1 MDAARGLRMG
11 LKQPQQIMGCGA
23 TALKLSTF
31 LDTFDEA
38 YNEMRIQAELEQ
50 TDMSMERLYGDC
62 SDIMITL
69 FNAVEREAS
78 LKKSEKAKCMQEPL
92 DRSLVLINLI
102 LKEEKYR
109 RLVADAPDFI
119 SRLLSLL
126 EKPGLPGSKIL
137 FLRIIATIGES
148 DRNKIEIA
156 KREGYKKILRL
167 LIADSPELT
176 QEVVRTVNHLLEFNE
191 DHADIT
197 DLALVAPGLKTSVST
212 PQIPTESKAAGIIS
226 FSPKTLLSRSS
237 VQLSR
242 SQSQHSSLPP
252 RPKSFVMDRQPPRG
266 TSPFDTPRQQNNIG
280 RSLTGIDRVSQAI
293 SEVRGIF
300 VQELGKIFPQLKDQ
314 DGLGILGMGTDEAGR
329 MSTEKH
335 YIPNAE
341 QIQFTIAYYSQLV
354 GQDSESVDTAS
365 SPEAAESSEPPQL
378 PKRPDS
384 SQRPGQSDLIPL
396 PESQSLQPEA
406 EPCKLAKRNSLKK
419 MVSTPDF
426 RVAKRPSLEARRN
439 SEDRI
444 ASALSMATRG
454 AAVELAQE
462 EELLRK
468 SQPDNVL
475 KEFMRTQGALRS
487 LMGILS
493 ESAPADQT
501 AISAKASSKQPLSG
515 PTRLATKIDI
525 METVCK
531 VLFQNSENQLEFRAM
546 DGYTVLLNVFDEIV
560 VPHSGT
566 KSTDHDLSP
575 AQDAL
580 SADAITSD
588 LSQDGWPGETHS
600 QIGREQ
606 ACRDMQSSVSKR
618 SLLLGSLMAVFFD
631 LALDGSARDMVQN
644 IDAYHFLFRLLLES
658 KQLDVRQQAL
668 YAIQDLI
675 SLNGL
680 NAVAAWRCG
689 EIDMVIGVLRSC
701 LEFRCDSKSLQ
712 DTQWAMARHIGLDPL
727 SADARNVVFTGQTYF
742 DDFVESEDTAVLAEM
757 IEHGSPVYQ
766 YVVGLTRLLEYM
778 AVMLIQDNVY
788 ILYELSRLLMEIDF
802 PEDSSVIINIVLR
815 SVGRIVA
822 DRVARGVPI
831 EEKFASI
838 YLQIVRRMLEN
849 RKTSRP
855 LSETPSREYDQEQE
869 RELRDCVHTEQRL
882 MALHILGM
890 ILRGM
895 GNSVDVFELLQGFD
909 TLASTILLEKRS
921 CHHSV
926 QQQPQEQ
933 AASYAA
939 SLAHTGLCQDCFRSD
954 IVVSDLAL
962 WLFRELALQDS
973 GNASITTWIII
984 MLKSTLSGIEELRR
998 QSDTAKVTSKYGYGL
1013 LQVQQDVQQDQ
1024 AHSLLAYLYTKI
1036 CGTVSLVFRKS
1047 SDSKLAF
1054 GEACGMQILL
1064 SVLSSTQ
1071 HIDIATAALVAIG
1084 DFFAGFE
1091 GTKTLLGDS
1100 FGYDGFLEI
1109 VLDSCRPLDKVCC
1122 EIVLEVATVGN
1133 VMSTKSRPHVESDSS
1148 IYCTEVWP
1156 FIANLLDPQPL
1167 YHSVLPFTSPRK
1179 VGNRNSFRAGDST
1192 SSLPKLDKHG
1202 GSPAYQTNG
1211 RGTPSRP
1218 SSVYLEEAMDLA
1230 GSGILGTQGG
1240 LGSSL
1245 STSSSSAASGNAGV
1259 TSGGS
1264 NRYSIFNM
1272 SPWSTSVTPS
1282 ISISSTHEQ
1291 LESSPMPLPQ
1301 LVMDHFEP
1309 AGPGSSRR
1317 SSLHLHGSGRSTP
1330 APPGME
1336 IPSGEDGG
1344 PGNRS
1349 FEEQKLKGGVVNRKR
1364 SNSRNLGGFGLNTT
1378 NLGFHSVM
1386 PSERI
1391 AFKQLAGIV
1400 FRDADAARM
1409 TLRLLGKIIECNNP
1423 KLATDY
1429 FNLLMLL
1436 MEVTP
1441 RNKELLARND
1451 GLRFML
1457 QILFRRG
1464 RQQDGLGI
1472 NTPGYPYLPRP
1483 TDPPYVDLVPA
1494 MGAYDISVEDVRL
1507 LFDAVYDPLDMFYRL
1522 TSEPS
1527 KTMPALASAI
1537 KDSLGPLP
1545 ELPAKFDRDAS
1556 PRRKSSGRPRSE
1568 SASALTTYSG
1578 RKAGGRYSGNNSGAF
1593 TGIQFNPLFIGEM
1606 EQQMMYAIEKIS
1618 ERVDPPAYF
1627 NFNGLNASLA
1637 THPGTVDKVVSAKGG
1652 YTVSVWVKVTAF
1664 LEKETGLFCYEEENG
1679 TRTIFELY
1687 FKSLDQSN
1695 RYCLCVRTQ
1704 HFPSPP
1710 EDFVFDRFDFAETG
1724 IWHHIVFVHHKTMKL
1739 MVDGCVI
1746 QSYGTFNQRRQER
1759 EGTLVGVL
1767 GRKGRSCIAG
1777 PTPHSPAMKEAS
1789 VLGSSTIPNDVHKQH
1804 MYSMSSTSL
1813 SSLLQQPSQL
1823 NMQETSLGYFCGQA
1837 GKVHFLQGEWDQA
1850 TAEKVYNLGPAS
1862 MDSWKMHDIK
1872 SPVIAVLDPEGFVGD
1887 MDKEHDH
1894 NSGSSANSSNKRSTL
1909 GVLQGGLTIHM
1920 TRAMRNLIGQIGGIQ
1935 LCFRFLEMN
1944 PSHLQLVGLR
1954 VISNLLYKSPENII
1968 QFQNELDGYEIMY
1981 DLLLSTASELSVDH
1995 FGVLFDIA
2003 INGMVKDEHLILSNM
2018 PCVQLILRLLP
2029 HTIDSVQSYILRT
2042 LVDLIVESPE
2052 NMRLWRASFGMTTL
2066 FDLFKTLP
2074 AHLRPFLMWTLESM
2088 MDGMTVQELGLLIG
2102 FIGHEELEL
2111 FEVRRD
2117 IIEMLFKRMTTDH
2130 GLVDLLGSGL
2140 EGVTVLIGLLDS
2152 PNEHF
2157 RILILKMIGILLSDN
2172 TKSGKA
2178 ALDKPNIGI
2187 GLIRSTL
2194 EKYPLSMDVIQV
2206 LLGLAQNCYRCDANA
2221 RLFEKGGVVA
2231 VSRKSADKV
2240 ASAPHQRSPIAITPP
2255 PLPVRELPQLATTPE
2270 QQNGSFSVGSLD
2282 SNVQEPRSATAE
2294 AKDTHLQE
2302 TATPRKHVHSNNA
2315 NAPYIKMNPV
2325 PVESTFV
2332 GSGSLPVTGNAAA
2345 AASTSSLNSTG
2356 TAKFTDELTYASM
2369 IRLILELTGS
2379 LPHTDLVTHTLTD
2392 LKRLMTS
2399 ENMRILWEAG
2409 WVNWV
2414 GAFMLD
2420 KAKVRVTSAA
2430 ENLSYNRAMGVL
2442 DGMMQKMMI
2451 YDLSRKGSITARN
2464 KGSLVSRDEDVGVQ
2478 LRLTEAALAW
2488 FDKNPNL
2495 DTDAANVICKGLVI
2509 LFRRLE
2515 ELSRKFEEK
2524 QRRAEKARLE
2534 AVEQERALQAQL
2546 RAQEQE
2552 QERLALEAVSTALN
2566 GVLGSFGDSGH
2577 SDEYDTKS
2585 VLLRTDE
2592 GDMDAEELSVDQR
2605 TTGEESL
2612 ASEGMTAP
2620 LSGSISPTCSSAST
2634 LSLPLSTFSANAM
2647 PNHDESDSP
2656 GSSRSPP
2663 GSNPTHAQHQHQHQ
2677 HHQRQHPQQQQH
2689 QHGRRQQRQL
2699 HQSRYSASLSNS
2711 STPPALPDPTSCM
2724 HVQNQE
2730 LAISGSD
2737 GILWPPLGLYEHFA
2751 NCINNLACYN
2761 NSAIRAAMKSSGLF
2775 KIRDSLL
2782 EKLGKMGIDPVTGPG
2797 MANGGHYLGVP
2808 SHQHHHHHHHH
2819 HHHLH
2824 HHHIH
2829 QLQHPPPAQNAQ
2841 GYVQSQLAQHPSSFS
2856 GLDTYSQHNN
2866 GSNGSHAHD
2875 SIYNS
2880 SGNNNHPA
2888 GNTLYGNSSSNHP
2901 IATPNSSASQ
2911 GNTHPSDS
2919 SNGGRAR
2926 PRSGQRQISAELGL
2940 GMQTHY

>member
-1 MDAARGLRMG
+1 
-11 LKQPQQIMGCGA
+11 MGCGA

-38 YNEMRIQAELEQ
+38 YNEMRVQAEQEQ
-50 TDMSMERLYGDC
+50 TEMSMERLYGDC
-62 SDIMITL
+62 SEIMITL

-109 RLVADAPDFI
+109 HLVADAPDFI

-191 DHADIT
+191 DHSDMT

-212 PQIPTESKAAGIIS
+212 PQIPTQPKPAGIIS

-242 SQSQHSSLPP
+242 PQSQHSSLPP

-266 TSPFDTPRQQNNIG
+266 TSPFDRPRRPNSLG
-280 RSLTGIDRVSQAI
+280 RNLTGIDRVSQAI

-329 MSTEKH
+329 LSTEKH

-354 GQDSESVDTAS
+354 GQDSEFTDAVT
-365 SPEAAESSEPPQL
+365 SPEATESSEPPEL
-378 PKRPDS
+378 PKRPDP

-396 PESQSLQPEA
+396 PESQPLQPNV

-439 SEDRI
+439 SEERI
-444 ASALSMATRG
+444 TSALSMATRG

-493 ESAPADQT
+493 NSAPVQQT
-501 AISAKASSKQPLSG
+501 TLSSKKPSKQPLSAG
-515 PTRLATKIDI
+515 TRLATKIDI

-531 VLFQNSENQLEFRAM
+531 VLFQNCENQLEFRAM
-546 DGYTVLLNVFDEIV
+546 DGYTTLLKVFDEIV
-560 VPHSGT
+560 VPQSCT
-566 KSTDHDLSP
+566 KPMDHDSHHL
-575 AQDAL
+575 AQDSL
-580 SADAITSD
+580 SADSTASD
-588 LSQDGWPGETHS
+588 FNQESWSGDTHS
-600 QIGREQ
+600 LAGMDQT
-606 ACRDMQSSVSKR
+606 CRDTQLSVSKR

-644 IDAYHFLFRLLLES
+644 TDAYHFLFRLLLES

-701 LEFRCDSKSLQ
+701 LEFRCDNKSLQ
-712 DTQWAMARHIGLDPL
+712 DAQWEMARHVGLDPL
-727 SADARNVVFTGQTYF
+727 SADVRNVIFAGQTYF
-742 DDFVESEDTAVLAEM
+742 DDFVESEDTAILAEM
-757 IEHGSPVYQ
+757 IEHGSPMYQ
-766 YVVGLTRLLEYM
+766 YVLGLTRLLEYM

-788 ILYELSRLLMEIDF
+788 ILYELSRLLMEIDL

-822 DRVARGVPI
+822 DIVARGLPI

-849 RKTSRP
+849 RQASRP
-855 LSETPSREYDQEQE
+855 LSGTPSKEYDQEQE

-882 MALHILGM
+882 MTLHILG
-890 ILRGM
+890 IVLRGM

-921 CHHSV
+921 CHHPS
-926 QQQPQEQ
+926 QQPPEQ

-939 SLAHTGLCQDCFRSD
+939 SLANPGLCQDCFRSD

-973 GNASITTWIII
+973 ANASIITWIIT

-998 QSDTAKVTSKYGYGL
+998 QSDNTKMTSRYGHGL
-1013 LQVQQDVQQDQ
+1013 LQVQPDVQQDQ

-1036 CGTVSLVFRKS
+1036 CGTVSLVFRRS

-1071 HIDIATAALVAIG
+1071 HTDIATAALVAIG
-1084 DFFAGFE
+1084 DFFAGYE

-1156 FIANLLDPQPL
+1156 FIANLQDPQPL

-1179 VGNRNSFRAGDST
+1179 VGARNSFRAGDSM
-1192 SSLPKLDKHG
+1192 SSLSKLDKNG

-1272 SPWSTSVTPS
+1272 SPWSNSVTPS
-1282 ISISSTHEQ
+1282 ISISSAQEQ
-1291 LESSPMPLPQ
+1291 QESSPMPLPQ

-1309 AGPGSSRR
+1309 AGSGSSRR

-1330 APPGME
+1330 APSGAE
-1336 IPSGEDGG
+1336 IPYGEDGG
-1344 PGNRS
+1344 AANRS
-1349 FEEQKLKGGVVNRKR
+1349 HEEQKLKGGIINRKR

-1378 NLGFHSVM
+1378 NLGYHSVV

-1472 NTPGYPYLPRP
+1472 NNAGYPYLPRP

-1494 MGAYDISVEDVRL
+1494 MGAYDISIDDVRL

-1545 ELPAKFDRDAS
+1545 ELPTKFDRDAS
-1556 PRRKSSGRPRSE
+1556 PRRNSAGRPRSE
-1568 SASALTTYSG
+1568 SASALTAYSG
-1578 RKAGGRYSGNNSGAF
+1578 RKAGGRYSGNNTSAF
-1593 TGIQFNPLFIGEM
+1593 AGIQFNPLFIGEM

-1627 NFNGLNASLA
+1627 NFNGLNASLT

-1664 LEKETGLFCYEEENG
+1664 LDKETGLFCYEEENG
-1679 TRTIFELY
+1679 SRTIFELY

-1704 HFPSPP
+1704 HYPSPP

-1746 QSYGTFNQRRQER
+1746 QSYGTFNQRRQEK
-1759 EGTLVGVL
+1759 EGALVGVL
-1767 GRKGRSCIAG
+1767 GRKGRSSIPG
-1777 PTPHSPAMKEAS
+1777 PPPHSPATREAS
-1789 VLGSSTIPNDVHKQH
+1789 ILSSSAVPNDIQKQH
-1804 MYSMSSTSL
+1804 AYSMSSTSL
-1813 SSLLQQPSQL
+1813 SSSFQQPSQL
-1823 NMQETSLGYFCGQA
+1823 SVQEASLGYFCGQA
-1837 GKVHFLQGEWDQA
+1837 GKVHFLQGEWDQV

-1862 MDSWKMHDIK
+1862 TDSWKTHDIK
-1872 SPVIAVLDPEGFVGD
+1872 SAVIAVLDPEDFVGD
-1887 MDKEHDH
+1887 MNKEDD
-1894 NSGSSANSSNKRSTL
+1894 NNTGSSVNSSSKRLSH

-1920 TRAMRNLIGQIGGIQ
+1920 TQAMRNLIGQIGGIQ

-1954 VISNLLYKSPENII
+1954 VISNLLYKSPENIV

-1981 DLLLSTASELSVDH
+1981 DLLLSTAAELSVDH

-2066 FDLFKTLP
+2066 FQLFKTLP

-2102 FIGHEELEL
+2102 FIGHEEIDL

-2221 RLFEKGGVVA
+2221 RQFEKGGVVA
-2231 VSRKSADKV
+2231 VSRRSADKM
-2240 ASAPHQRSPIAITPP
+2240 ASGSHQRSPIAITPP
-2255 PLPVRELPQLATTPE
+2255 PLPMREPPQLASTPE
-2270 QQNGSFSVGSLD
+2270 QHAGSFTVGSLD
-2282 SNVQEPRSATAE
+2282 SNAQEPRSATVE
-2294 AKDTHLQE
+2294 AKDAVPQGS
-2302 TATPRKHVHSNNA
+2302 ATPRKHVHSNSA

-2332 GSGSLPVTGNAAA
+2332 GSGNLPMTGNAAA
-2345 AASTSSLNSTG
+2345 AASSSSLSSTG

-2414 GAFMLD
+2414 GAFLLD

-2451 YDLSRKGSITARN
+2451 FDLSRKGSITARN

-2534 AVEQERALQAQL
+2534 AQERERALQVQL

-2552 QERLALEAVSTALN
+2552 QERLALEAVSTALH

-2585 VLLRTDE
+2585 VLLRADE
-2592 GDMDAEELSVDQR
+2592 GDTDAEELSVDQR

-2612 ASEGMTAP
+2612 ASEGLTAP

-2634 LSLPLSTFSANAM
+2634 LSLPLSTLSASAVLT
-2647 PNHDESDSP
+2647 HDSSDSP
-2656 GSSRSPP
+2656 GASRSSP
-2663 GSNPTHAQHQHQHQ
+2663 GLNPTHVQQQHQHQ
-2677 HHQRQHPQQQQH
+2677 HHQRQYSQQQQQQH
-2689 QHGRRQQRQL
+2689 GRRPHRQL

-2711 STPPALPDPTSCM
+2711 STPPALPDPTSSM
-2724 HVQNQE
+2724 HTQSQE
-2730 LAISGSD
+2730 LSVSGLG
-2737 GILWPPLGLYEHFA
+2737 GIFWPPLGLYEHFA

-2782 EKLGKMGIDPVTGPG
+2782 EKLGKMGIDPATGAG
-2797 MANGGHYLGVP
+2797 TANGGHYLGVP
-2808 SHQHHHHHHHH
+2808 LHHHHHHHH
-2819 HHHLH
+2819 HHHQQHL
-2824 HHHIH
+2824 
-2829 QLQHPPPAQNAQ
+2829 QLQHSLSAQSSLGYAQNH
-2841 GYVQSQLAQHPSSFS
+2841 LLQHPSSFS
-2856 GLDTYSQHNN
+2856 SLDTHSHHTS
-2866 GSNGSHAHD
+2866 GSNHHSNNVND

-2880 SGNNNHPA
+2880 SGNNNPA
-2888 GNTLYGNSSSNHP
+2888 GNTLYDISSSNH
-2901 IATPNSSASQ
+2901 IATPNSSAAQ
-2911 GNTHPSDS
+2911 GNAQPGD

-2926 PRSGQRQISAELGL
+2926 PRAGQRQISADLGL
-2940 GMQTHY
+2940 GVQTHY

>member
-1 MDAARGLRMG
+1 MG
-11 LKQPQQIMGCGA
+11 DVQA

-38 YNEMRIQAELEQ
+38 YNEMKVQVEQ
-50 TDMSMERLYGDC
+50 EHTDMSMERLYGDC
-62 SDIMITL
+62 SEIMITL
-69 FNAVEREAS
+69 FNAIEREAS
-78 LKKSEKAKCMQEPL
+78 LKKSERAKCMQEPL

-102 LKEEKYR
+102 LKEERYR

-126 EKPGLPGSKIL
+126 EKPGSPGSKVL

-167 LIADSPELT
+167 LIAGSPELT

-191 DHADIT
+191 DHSDMT
-197 DLALVAPGLKTSVST
+197 DLALVAPGLKTSIST
-212 PQIPTESKAAGIIS
+212 PQIPTEPKTGGVIS
-226 FSPKTLLSRSS
+226 FSPKALLSRSS

-242 SQSQHSSLPP
+242 SQSQNSSLPP

-266 TSPFDTPRQQNNIG
+266 MSPFDTPRRQNHIG

-341 QIQFTIAYYSQLV
+341 QIQFTIAYYSQLI
-354 GQDSESVDTAS
+354 GQDSGSVDATS
-365 SPEAAESSEPPQL
+365 SAEAADSSEPPEL

-384 SQRPGQSDLIPL
+384 AQRPEQSDLIP
-396 PESQSLQPEA
+396 PSEIQSLQPEA
-406 EPCKLAKRNSLKK
+406 ESCKLAKRNSLKK

-426 RVAKRPSLEARRN
+426 RVAKRPSLETRRN

-444 ASALSMATRG
+444 ASALSLATRG

-493 ESAPADQT
+493 DSAPAHQSS
-501 AISAKASSKQPLSG
+501 ISSKRLSKPPLSAG
-515 PTRLATKIDI
+515 TRLATKIDI

-546 DGYTVLLNVFDEIV
+546 DGYTTLLKVFDEII

-566 KSTDHDLSP
+566 KPSVHDSYHP
-575 AQDAL
+575 AQDSL
-580 SADAITSD
+580 SADSAISD
-588 LSQDGWPGETHS
+588 YSQEVWLEETNS
-600 QIGREQ
+600 QAGMEQ
-606 ACRDMQSSVSKR
+606 ICRDNQSSVSKR
-618 SLLLGSLMAVFFD
+618 ALLLGSLMAVFFD

-644 IDAYHFLFRLLLES
+644 TDAYHFLFRLLLES

-689 EIDMVIGVLRSC
+689 EIDMVIGVLRGC

-712 DTQWAMARHIGLDPL
+712 DTQWEMARHIGLDPL
-727 SADARNVVFTGQTYF
+727 SADVRNVVFTGQTYF

-757 IEHGSPVYQ
+757 IERGSPVYQ

-778 AVMLIQDNVY
+778 AVMLTQDNVY

-802 PEDSSVIINIVLR
+802 PEDSSIIINIVLR

-822 DRVARGVPI
+822 DMVARGVPI

-838 YLQIVRRMLEN
+838 YLQIVRRMLES
-849 RKTSRP
+849 RKASRP
-855 LSETPSREYDQEQE
+855 LSVTPFKEYDQEQE

-882 MALHILGM
+882 MTLHILGM
-890 ILRGM
+890 ILKGM

-909 TLASTILLEKRS
+909 TLSSTILLEKRS
-921 CHHSV
+921 CHHPV
-926 QQQPQEQ
+926 EQQPPEP

-939 SLAHTGLCQDCFRSD
+939 SLAHPGLCQDCFRSD

-973 GNASITTWIII
+973 GNASIITWIIT

-998 QSDTAKVTSKYGYGL
+998 QSDTAKGTSKYSHGL

-1036 CGTVSLVFRKS
+1036 CGTVSLVFRKC

-1071 HIDIATAALVAIG
+1071 HTDIATAALVAIG
-1084 DFFAGFE
+1084 DFFAGYE

-1179 VGNRNSFRAGDST
+1179 VGNRNSFRVGDST
-1192 SSLPKLDKHG
+1192 SSLSKLDKHG

-1230 GSGILGTQGG
+1230 GSSVLGSQGG

-1245 STSSSSAASGNAGV
+1245 STPSSSAASGNAGV
-1259 TSGGS
+1259 NSSGS

-1272 SPWSTSVTPS
+1272 SPWSNSVTPS
-1282 ISISSTHEQ
+1282 ISISSAQEQQ

-1301 LVMDHFEP
+1301 LVMDSFEP

-1330 APPGME
+1330 AP
-1336 IPSGEDGG
+1336 SGVEVQFREDGST
-1344 PGNRS
+1344 GNRP
-1349 FEEQKLKGGVVNRKR
+1349 FEEQKLKGGITNRKR

-1378 NLGFHSVM
+1378 HLGFHSVV
-1386 PSERI
+1386 PSERM

-1472 NTPGYPYLPRP
+1472 NAPGYPYLPRP

-1545 ELPAKFDRDAS
+1545 ELPTKFDRDAS
-1556 PRRKSSGRPRSE
+1556 PRRNSSGRPRSE
-1568 SASALTTYSG
+1568 SASALTAYSG

-1593 TGIQFNPLFIGEM
+1593 AGIQFNPLFIGEM

-1627 NFNGLNASLA
+1627 NFNGLNASLT

-1679 TRTIFELY
+1679 RRTIFELY

-1704 HFPSPP
+1704 HYPSPP

-1746 QSYGTFNQRRQER
+1746 QSYGTFNQRRQEK

-1767 GRKGRSCIAG
+1767 GRKGRSSISG
-1777 PTPHSPAMKEAS
+1777 PTAHSPLMKEAS
-1789 VLGSSTIPNDVHKQH
+1789 ILSSSTLPNDIQKQH
-1804 MYSMSSTSL
+1804 AYAMSSTSL
-1813 SSLLQQPSQL
+1813 SSSFHQPSQL
-1823 NMQETSLGYFCGQA
+1823 TVQETSLGYFCGQS

-1862 MDSWKMHDIK
+1862 TDSWKMHDIK
-1872 SPVIAVLDPEGFVGD
+1872 SAVICVLDPEGFAGD
-1887 MDKEHDH
+1887 MDKELDT
-1894 NSGSSANSSNKRSTL
+1894 SGGPSASSPSKRLTQ
-1909 GVLQGGLTIHM
+1909 GILQGGLTIHM
-1920 TRAMRNLIGQIGGIQ
+1920 TQAMRNLIGQIGGIQ

-1954 VISNLLYKSPENII
+1954 VISNLLYKSPENIA

-1981 DLLLSTASELSVDH
+1981 DLLLNTASELSVDH

-2018 PCVQLILRLLP
+2018 PCVQLVLRLLP

-2066 FDLFKTLP
+2066 FELFKTLP
-2074 AHLRPFLMWTLESM
+2074 AQLRPFLMWTLESM
-2088 MDGMTVQELGLLIG
+2088 MDGMTVQELGLVIG
-2102 FIGHEELEL
+2102 FIGHEEIEL

-2221 RLFEKGGVVA
+2221 RMFEKGGVVA
-2231 VSRKSADKV
+2231 MSRKSADRIT
-2240 ASAPHQRSPIAITPP
+2240 SAPHQRLPIAMTPP
-2255 PLPVRELPQLATTPE
+2255 PLPMREPPQLATTPE
-2270 QQNGSFSVGSLD
+2270 QHGSSFTVGSLD
-2282 SNVQEPRSATAE
+2282 SNAQELISATAE
-2294 AKDTHLQE
+2294 AKDTIPRGS
-2302 TATPRKHVHSNNA
+2302 AAPRKHVHSSNA

-2325 PVESTFV
+2325 PAEPTFA
-2332 GSGSLPVTGNAAA
+2332 GSGNPPTTGNAAA
-2345 AASTSSLNSTG
+2345 AASSTSLSSTG

-2451 YDLSRKGSITARN
+2451 FDLSRKGSITVRN

-2534 AVEQERALQAQL
+2534 ALERERALQAQL

-2552 QERLALEAVSTALN
+2552 QERLALEAVSTALS
-2566 GVLGSFGDSGH
+2566 GVLDSFGDSVH
-2577 SDEYDTKS
+2577 NDEYDTKS
-2585 VLLRTDE
+2585 VLFRADE
-2592 GDMDAEELSVDQR
+2592 GDTDAEELSVDQR

-2612 ASEGMTAP
+2612 ASEGLTAP

-2634 LSLPLSTFSANAM
+2634 LSLPLSTFSANALLTR
-2647 PNHDESDSP
+2647 DASDSP
-2656 GSSRSPP
+2656 GASRSPP
-2663 GSNPTHAQHQHQHQ
+2663 GSSPTHIQHQHQHQ
-2677 HHQRQHPQQQQH
+2677 PHQRQQP
-2689 QHGRRQQRQL
+2689 GRRHQRQL
-2699 HQSRYSASLSNS
+2699 HQSRYSASFSNS
-2711 STPPALPDPTSCM
+2711 STPPALPDPTSSM
-2724 HVQNQE
+2724 HIQNQD
-2730 LAISGSD
+2730 LTVGGSG
-2737 GILWPPLGLYEHFA
+2737 GIFWPPLALYEHFA

-2782 EKLGKMGIDPVTGPG
+2782 EKLGKMGIDPASGTGT
-2797 MANGGHYLGVP
+2797 ANGGHYLGVP
-2808 SHQHHHHHHHH
+2808 SHHQQPHHHNQHQHHQHHHHHH
-2819 HHHLH
+2819 
-2824 HHHIH
+2824 
-2829 QLQHPPPAQNAQ
+2829 QLQHPVPAQGSLAYANN
-2841 GYVQSQLAQHPSSFS
+2841 QLLQHPSSLS
-2856 GLDTYSQHNN
+2856 GHDDTN
-2866 GSNGSHAHD
+2866 
-2875 SIYNS
+2875 YNS
-2880 SGNNNHPA
+2880 SGNNHSSA
-2888 GNTLYGNSSSNHP
+2888 GNTLYGNSSSHHV
-2901 IATPNSSASQ
+2901 ASPNSSAAQ

-2919 SNGGRAR
+2919 NSSRAR
-2926 PRSGQRQISAELGL
+2926 PRAGQRQISAELGL
-2940 GMQTHY
+2940 GFQTHY